1 LALVQKIPTPIK
13 PVQINQQNR
22 TITLAY
28 FEQKSTVDYIGIV
41 QGISIC
47 FDAKETKAKSLPI
60 ANIHKHQIEFME
72 DFTNQGGLSFLI
84 VNFSTLNKY
93 YLLPFDQLYKHW
105 LIAENGGKK
114 SISHKNFDNNLEI
127 NIINQKYIHYLST
140 IKAYFNL

>member
-1 LALVQKIPTPIK
+1 
-13 PVQINQQNR
+13 
-22 TITLAY
+22 
-28 FEQKSTVDYIGIV
+28 
-41 QGISIC
+41 
-47 FDAKETKAKSLPI
+47 
-60 ANIHKHQIEFME
+60 ME

-93 YLLPFDQLYKHW
+93 YLLPFDQLYRHW

-114 SISHKNFDNNLEI
+114 SISHENFDNNLEI